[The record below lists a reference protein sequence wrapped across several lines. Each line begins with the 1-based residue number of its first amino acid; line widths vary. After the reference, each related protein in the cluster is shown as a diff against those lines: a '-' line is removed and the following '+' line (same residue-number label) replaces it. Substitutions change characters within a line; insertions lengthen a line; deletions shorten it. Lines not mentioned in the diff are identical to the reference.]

1 VGVDLNTASRHL
13 LKYVAGINGSLAA
26 TIVSWRNEHGR
37 FLDREQLREVPHMG
51 PRAFEQSAGFLRIR
65 DGRNPLDAS
74 AVHPES
80 YEVARRILADAGL
93 QLEEIGRKPQV
104 LKDIDPS
111 RYVSETSGELTVRD
125 IIQEL
130 QRPGRDPRRE
140 FRYAHFSDE
149 VKQIGD
155 LTKGMELEGVITNV
169 TNFGAFVDVGVHHDG
184 LVHVSQLADRFVADP
199 KQVVRVGQVVR
210 VKVLEVNEALKRISL
225 TMKGLSSKPRRPRK
239 GQPKRQHTQKPQR
252 DERTY
257 TLEDLKSKFNNR

>member
-1 VGVDLNTASRHL
+1 
-13 LKYVAGINGSLAA
+13 
-26 TIVSWRNEHGR
+26 
-37 FLDREQLREVPHMG
+37 MG
-51 PRAFEQSAGFLRIR
+51 PRAFEQCAGFLRIR
-65 DGRNPLDAS
+65 EGPNPLDAS

-93 QLEEIGRKPQV
+93 QLEEIGKKPQV

-111 RYVSETSGELTVRD
+111 RYVSETTGELTVRD

-199 KQVVRVGQVVR
+199 KQVVRVGQVVH

-225 TMKGLSSKPRRPRK
+225 TMKGLSSKPRRVRK
-239 GQPKRQHTQKPQR
+239 GQPKRQQTQKPQR